1 LLPVRAS
8 GLSQVPLADTQQ
20 HADVQRCLIV
30 ETEQTPVTTKYGW
43 IYMKQTTK
51 YGCIE

>member
-30 ETEQTPVTTKYGW
+30 ETEQTPVTDYKIRLDLYETNYDV
-43 IYMKQTTK
+43 
-51 YGCIE
+51 